1 MRAAV
6 MLVSCRAASMAS
18 AESAV
23 QPIKMRCFNQPIPST
38 AEYMVM
44 KAKNDQNIGFFIDVF
59 PLSQVSVDLKS

>member
-1 MRAAV
+1 MWAAV
-6 MLVSCRAASMAS
+6 MLALRRAVSMAS
-18 AESAV
+18 VESAV

-59 PLSQVSVDLKS
+59 PLSQISADLKS